1 MSLPVRSYMTPTYSS
16 TRPERRA
23 VAAAIRRLV
32 PAGITFR
39 DALAATAPSGILE
52 RDASRRLNEA
62 SRLVQLHHAVATD
75 HLAAFVGLLNL
86 PGSHGPSVAAVE
98 RSLLETWGRIWWIL
112 GAPDGSGA
120 EYRARAMIVA
130 ELEAGERRGIQMLS
144 DETMPEAIA
153 RASRARDEI
162 SAGPRVPGP
171 TELVTQFLQESIE
184 PLDFRAVYSHLSGV
198 SHGESVFTE
207 SLTELA
213 GLPGLAHVRTPV
225 IVLPSDNLDK
235 YSATVWGTTLVG
247 TSHLIASWGLGAGV
261 SDAYLHRA
269 TDVMKQ
275 LDSRGLSGEPRRG
288 GG

>member
-1 MSLPVRSYMTPTYSS
+1 
-16 TRPERRA
+16 
-23 VAAAIRRLV
+23 VAAAIQQLV
-32 PAGITFR
+32 PAGITVR

-98 RSLLETWGRIWWIL
+98 RSLLESWGRIWWIL
-112 GAPDGSGA
+112 GAPDRSGA

-144 DETMPEAIA
+144 GETMPEAIA
-153 RASRARDEI
+153 RASRARDKI
-162 SAGPRVPGP
+162 TTGPRVPGP
-171 TELVTQFLQESIE
+171 TELVTKFLQESVE

-213 GLPGLAHVRTPV
+213 GLAAVRTPV
-225 IVLPSDNLDK
+225 IVLPSNNLDK
-235 YSATVWGTTLVG
+235 YSATVWGATLMG

-261 SDAYLHRA
+261 SDAYLQKASEVGR
-269 TDVMKQ
+269 K
-275 LDSRGLSGEPRRG
+275 LDSRGLRSQQRRG
-288 GG
+288 DN

>member
-1 MSLPVRSYMTPTYSS
+1 MRLTYSS
-16 TRPERRA
+16 TRPERRT
-23 VAAAIRRLV
+23 VAAAIQQLV
-32 PAGITFR
+32 PAGITVR

-98 RSLLETWGRIWWIL
+98 RSLLESWGRIWWIL
-112 GAPDGSGA
+112 GAPDRSGA

-144 DETMPEAIA
+144 GETMPEAIA
-153 RASRARDEI
+153 RASRARDKI
-162 SAGPRVPGP
+162 TTGPRVPGP
-171 TELVTQFLQESIE
+171 TELVTKFLQESVE

-213 GLPGLAHVRTPV
+213 GLAAVRTPV
-225 IVLPSDNLDK
+225 IVLPSNNLDK
-235 YSATVWGTTLVG
+235 YSATVWGATLMG

-261 SDAYLHRA
+261 SDAYLQKASEVGR
-269 TDVMKQ
+269 K
-275 LDSRGLSGEPRRG
+275 LDSRGLRSQQRRG
-288 GG
+288 DN